1 VPENQSRVPVSH
13 VLNRLREILAKQRGN
28 EVVIATKDL
37 LDPYPYHRFNVFRVS
52 VIMDVLSEFNGG
64 FIDGWVLVRT
74 FRKYQKG
81 YPRRVYQFRR
91 VSR

>member
-1 VPENQSRVPVSH
+1 VTGRQDRVPVSH
-13 VLNRLREILAKQRGN
+13 VINRLREILAKQRGN

-52 VIMDVLSEFNGG
+52 VIMDILREFNGEV
-64 FIDGWVLVRT
+64 IDGWMLVRT
-74 FRKYQKG
+74 YRKYQKG
-81 YPRRVYQFRR
+81 YPRRVYQFKR